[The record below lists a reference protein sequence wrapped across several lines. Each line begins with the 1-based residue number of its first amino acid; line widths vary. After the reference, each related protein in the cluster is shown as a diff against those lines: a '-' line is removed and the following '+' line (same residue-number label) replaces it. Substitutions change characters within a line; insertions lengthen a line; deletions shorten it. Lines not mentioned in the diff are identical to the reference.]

1 MRILFTIA
9 LLGLLPAVAFAQEPA
24 NQPEEKHRVG
34 LIDMAH
40 VFKNYKKFSAMTEAL
55 QKQIEESDQSAQKML
70 LDIQGI
76 QQQLTSG
83 VVKEGTPDFVQ
94 LESKML
100 KAQTDLETFRRT
112 TQRDF
117 LRKEAEIYK
126 TVYVEVESFVKQY
139 AGYYDYDLILRF
151 NRERVLDAENPRD
164 IMNGLNRQVVFFRQQ
179 NDITKPILNYINER
193 WDKQQAVQP
202 ASATQPAN

>member
-1 MRILFTIA
+1 MRTLFTIA
-9 LLGLLPAVAFAQEPA
+9 LLGLLPTVASAQKA
-24 NQPEEKHRVG
+24 EKHHTA

-40 VFKNYKKFSAMTEAL
+40 VFKNYKKFTALTEAL
-55 QKQIEESDQSAQKML
+55 QSEIEQSDQSAQKML
-70 LDIQGI
+70 GEIQGL

-117 LRKEAEIYK
+117 LRREAEIYK
-126 TVYVEVESFVKQY
+126 TVYVEVERHVEQY
-139 AGYYDYDLILRF
+139 SKYYDYALVLRF
-151 NRERVLDAENPRD
+151 NREQVNSAENPRA
-164 IMNGLNRQVVFFRQQ
+164 IMNGLNRQVVYFRQRD
-179 NDITKPILNYINER
+179 DITDPILSFLNDQ